1 MDLTE
6 RQQQIKARL
15 DNGMGAKEVSQEL
28 GISRNAVYQ
37 QIQRMRR
44 HGFLLQDYTPT
55 GQPPRE
61 GYAPSSTQ
69 GSTLERSEAG
79 SDFDA
84 NAFVQAFMAK
94 EQRRKQLVRELGT
107 ITRRLDEIASELG

>member
-44 HGFLLQDYTPT
+44 HGFLPQDIH
-55 GQPPRE
+55 
-61 GYAPSSTQ
+61 A
-69 GSTLERSEAG
+69 
-79 SDFDA
+79 D
-84 NAFVQAFMAK
+84 
-94 EQRRKQLVRELGT
+94 GT
-107 ITRRLDEIASELG
+107 TTARRLCAKQHPRIYPRT